1 MAESGRTGEY
11 LLKTADPVFEWGLF
25 FKTAADPKSQS
36 LIEKLSEENKGIR
49 MSKALL
55 DRLTEDDYAQ
65 ARIFERERILM
76 DYKSDMTRAKRE
88 GKLEG
93 LEEGKLEG
101 IEEGLQQG
109 KLEGKLETA
118 RAMKAEGF
126 TIEQI
131 VKITGLESVQI
142 EAL

>member
-88 GKLEG
+88 G
-93 LEEGKLEG
+93 
-101 IEEGLQQG
+101 IE
-109 KLEGKLETA
+109 EGKLETA
-118 RAMKAEGF
+118 RAMKLEGF
-126 TIEQI
+126 TTEQI
-131 VKITGLESVQI
+131 VKITGLETVQI